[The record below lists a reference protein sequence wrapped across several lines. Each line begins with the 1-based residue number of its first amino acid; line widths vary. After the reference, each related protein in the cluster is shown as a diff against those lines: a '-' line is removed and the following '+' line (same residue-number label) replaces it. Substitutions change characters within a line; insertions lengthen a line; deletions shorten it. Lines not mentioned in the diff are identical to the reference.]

1 MKDNKSELYDRLE
14 ETLRGEC
21 AAGYITKNDITDTLA
36 DFKKW
41 YKTANIG
48 DIYFYS
54 GCSYILKST

>member
-1 MKDNKSELYDRLE
+1 MKDNKSELYDKLE

-21 AAGYITKNDITDTLA
+21 AAGYITKDDVRDILA
-36 DFKKW
+36 DFETW

-54 GCSYILKST
+54 SCAYILKSI

>member
-1 MKDNKSELYDRLE
+1 MKDNKSELYNRLE

-21 AAGYITKNDITDTLA
+21 AAEYITKDDIRNVLA

-41 YKTANIG
+41 YKTANIE

-54 GCSYILKST
+54 GCAYILKTV